1 MTQRLSAPSSPVG
14 AHLGKH
20 HCAHLRAV
28 AQGVPVI
35 EAARRYLG
43 IEHGHEAVTAH
54 RAALDLASAVAR
66 RRGDSRWRLLGA
78 ALPPA
83 ALALRVP
90 PLEDWAEAE
99 GLGDW
104 SADELLSL
112 YEETFGAGG
121 DGSGSDSGNGNSPSQ
136 RRRSARNARLQAAR
150 LALLHELEAQA
161 ADKPTPADALAG
173 WLPPALAHE
182 LLERGVA
189 NLGELQALI
198 VRGGRWWAGLRAYG
212 PVKAARLQRQVEQLI
227 GAPLAR
233 SWSWHLNAE
242 RATAL
247 SGEHGANRAAPG
259 VATIAA
265 RDDRVAVQAW
275 IAARAGSALT
285 AKVYEREVDR
295 FILWIVLERRKALS
309 DAVAEDCRAYIDF
322 LAAVP
327 DAWISRRHVPRLAP
341 GWAPFA
347 GPLSVGSQRQ
357 AVGIV
362 HSLFQWLVQAGYLKA
377 NPWALVRRRIGD
389 DLEGSVAARNGDSIG
404 ESSRAFTPAAWK
416 ALQAQAEKDT
426 ETPATAARMR
436 WLLVFAEATGLRA
449 SELVNARR
457 GHFARR
463 QGAWW
468 LRVLGKGARNR
479 SVPVPSAA
487 MKATM
492 DYFASR
498 GVDFES
504 APDDMPLLAS
514 IAAPGQPL
522 SYPALHKAFKSFVL
536 RALRHSSLPVAE
548 RREAD
553 AASTHWLRHT
563 HATRAVERGVGADVL
578 QANMGHA
585 DPRTTAGYFKT
596 QLDRRLAEMERAFTN

>member
-66 RRGDSRWRLLGA
+66 RRGDARWRLLGA

-83 ALALRVP
+83 ALPVTVP
-90 PLEDWAEAE
+90 SLEEWAAAQ

-112 YEETFGAGG
+112 YEEKFGASG
-121 DGSGSDSGNGNSPSQ
+121 DGSGSGNDSSQ
-136 RRRSARNARLQAAR
+136 RRRSARNARLQVAR

-161 ADKPTPADALAG
+161 ADQPTSADALAG
-173 WLPPALAHE
+173 WLHPALARE

-198 VRGGRWWAGLRAYG
+198 ARGGRWWSGLRAYG

-227 GAPLAR
+227 GAPAR
-233 SWSWHLNAE
+233 SWSLHLNAERAE

-265 RDDRVAVQAW
+265 RDDRAAVQAW
-275 IAARAGSALT
+275 IAARAGSVLT
-285 AKVYEREVDR
+285 ARAYEREADR
-295 FILWIVLERRKALS
+295 FILWIVLERCKALS
-309 DAVAEDCRAYIDF
+309 DAGAEDCRAYMDF

-327 DAWISRRHVPRLAP
+327 LGWISRHHVPRLAP

-362 HSLFQWLVQAGYLKA
+362 HSLFQWLVQAGYLRA

-389 DLEGSVAARNGDSIG
+389 ELEAATRGEGSGAGIG

-416 ALQAQAEKDT
+416 ALQAQADKDT

-463 QGAWW
+463 KGAWW

-479 SVPVPSAA
+479 SVPVPSNA
-487 MKATM
+487 MKATIE
-492 DYFASR
+492 YFVSR

-504 APDDMPLLAS
+504 AAHDMPLLAS
-514 IAAPGQPL
+514 TAAPGQPL
-522 SYPALHKAFKSFVL
+522 SYPALHQAFKSFVL
-536 RALRHSSLPVAE
+536 RALRHSSLPAEE

-596 QLDRRLAEMERAFTN
+596 QLDRRLAEMERAFAN

>member
-1 MTQRLSAPSSPVG
+1 MLDS
-14 AHLGKH
+14 
-20 HCAHLRAV
+20 
-28 AQGVPVI
+28 
-35 EAARRYLG
+35 ARRYLG

-78 ALPPA
+78 TLPSAALPA
-83 ALALRVP
+83 AIP
-90 PLEDWAEAE
+90 TLEDWAEVE

-104 SADELLSL
+104 AADELLPL
-112 YEETFGAGG
+112 YEEKFGAGG
-121 DGSGSDSGNGNSPSQ
+121 DDLSQ
-136 RRRSARNARLQAAR
+136 RRRSVRNARLQTAR

-161 ADKPTPADALAG
+161 ADKPTPADSLAG
-173 WLPPALAHE
+173 WLPPALARE
-182 LLERGVA
+182 LLERGIA
-189 NLGELQALI
+189 TLGELQALI
-198 VRGGRWWAGLRAYG
+198 ARGGRWWAGLRAYG
-212 PVKAARLQRQVEQLI
+212 PVKAARLQRQVELLL
-227 GAPLAR
+227 GVTTTR
-233 SWSWHLNAE
+233 SWASQLGADG
-242 RATAL
+242 AVAL
-247 SGEHGANRAAPG
+247 SGAHGANRAAQG

-265 RDDRVAVQAW
+265 RDDRAAVQAW
-275 IAARAGSALT
+275 VAARAGSALT
-285 AKVYEREVDR
+285 AKAYEREADR

-309 DAVAEDCRAYIDF
+309 DAGAEDCRAYMDF

-327 DAWISRRHVPRLAP
+327 SGWISRHHVPRLAP

-347 GPLSVGSQRQ
+347 GPLSVPSQRQ
-357 AVGIV
+357 AIGIV
-362 HSLFQWLVQAGYLKA
+362 HSMFEWLVRAGYLRA

-389 DLEGSVAARNGDSIG
+389 GLEATIVGQGSGQSSGASIG

-416 ALQAQAEKDT
+416 ALQEHAGKDT
-426 ETPATAARMR
+426 EAPATAARMR
-436 WLLVFAEATGLRA
+436 WLLVFAEATGLRP

-457 GHFARR
+457 GHFGRR

-487 MKATM
+487 MRATV

-498 GVDFES
+498 GVNFDS
-504 APDDMPLLAS
+504 ALDDTPLLAS
-514 IAAPGQPL
+514 TTTPGQPL

-536 RALRHSSLPVAE
+536 RALRNSSLTAVQ

-578 QANMGHA
+578 QANLGHA
-585 DPRTTAGYFKT
+585 DPRTTAGYFT
-596 QLDRRLAEMERAFTN
+596 SQLDRRLAEMERAFTAT